1 MKNIL
6 CVLFAAVG
14 LICTTGVTFADTI
27 LPAET
32 AAQNVE
38 SIQKAID
45 AAAIL
50 PEPGTVTLGE
60 GLFEIDSQLMVTGG
74 VTLVGQGWDKTI
86 LKQTAT
92 SHDANTRV
100 VYVDNGATVEH
111 VTLTGGA
118 VNRPGGWSWGAGAF
132 VADGTIS
139 WCCITNNTSGDI
151 TTANNYGGGVGF
163 GDGKGRIDHSIVMD
177 NSAVGLQTTFG
188 GGIAIRHPTGAV
200 EIDTCLISGNLVF
213 NKQESTGAVT
223 GGGGAGIV
231 IEHTTTSQNFAMTV
245 RNSTIAGNA
254 TDDGLSSHSIGG
266 AVYTRNDGGD
276 KFSMVNC
283 IIAGNTSASTN
294 TTVALD
300 YTGGVDYCLF
310 DVNEDKIGEHSLVG
324 APNFVDPDEDDYRL
338 DLNSPAIGV
347 GETYEGTRKDLADAD
362 FSNTPSMGC
371 YEYAELA
378 AKPAFDVESG
388 TAFYP
393 TTNVAL
399 SCATEGATIYY
410 TTDGSRPTASSTP
423 YTGPIEVSATTT
435 IKARAYAQDLG
446 PSGITTAMYTFK
458 RPTPKPADF
467 KKSVEIN
474 LVNALALNEIT
485 TGVPALV
492 KLSESTINGFDYDD
506 FTLANGGDMMFVDAN
521 GNPVPH
527 EVDTW
532 DTTGESLVWV
542 RLPSTAASTTIK
554 MYYGNGAVSSEDPED
569 VWSGY
574 IGVWHLNEASGSA
587 KDSTGHGLA
596 AVPTGDDA
604 VSNSVG
610 VACQVG
616 NGRQMAT
623 AQGQKSY
630 LAVADNAL
638 LDCGDSLTFSGWFK
652 ATETF
657 ANYSM
662 RYVSRKNAYGDTN
675 GWEAEALY
683 STNPDNSAK
692 MIAARGADSAG
703 GHQTSVPDIR
713 ESWVHLA
720 IVYDGTELVFY
731 VNGLKKGPIV
741 MSGTTATDND
751 LPLAFGNN
759 AAGNEANWVGFM
771 DELRLSADPRSADY
785 AVAEYK
791 AMNTSATDIFTYGAA
806 QDVGIKPVVGDP
818 SATWKAIQDAIDA
831 AAPTHGTVTLASGLF
846 EINAQLNVTSG
857 VTLVGQGWDNTV
869 IKQTASPDWHK
880 NARCAMLDDGAKL
893 EGLTLTGGTIKN
905 EYDGGAG
912 AWVKNGTISWCCI
925 TNNVGGQ
932 HDVYG
937 CGVSF
942 SGGQGTIDHC
952 IVADNRAEAGFV
964 NYYGGGIGGLNTVG
978 PVLIDTCLVANNS
991 LGSNSAG
998 GGIGIKGEN
1007 LDCVIR
1013 NCTVVG
1019 NTASLHAGGIRLEM
1033 TGSNHGSAVVLNTI
1047 AVGNTLN
1054 ENESNYAVNTDTIGI
1069 TGSGNCFFGLES
1081 EANSIPD
1088 SLFGNPLFIDAANC
1102 NYRLGTNS
1110 GAANAGVSYSGIGVD
1125 LDGVNF
1131 AAAPSIG
1138 CYEYDP
1144 NAQPPAGEWDIPG
1157 GGSGSGGIKALDD
1170 GHGVKYIVFTSI
1182 VRDGTAL
1189 TVGFAADKVD
1199 ANGQIFGLLCKTNLI
1214 ETTTFTI
1221 NATLTNGASD
1231 TLGTLNAILPQ
1242 PYPQLFVVGIG
1253 PAKD

>member
-1 MKNIL
+1 MKSI
-6 CVLFAAVG
+6 VFVAVAAIG
-14 LICTTGVTFADTI
+14 LICTTGVTFADI
-27 LPAET
+27 VPAQT
-32 AAQNVE
+32 ASDNVTA
-38 SIQKAID
+38 IQAAID

-50 PEPGTVTLGE
+50 PDPGTVTLGE

-74 VTLVGQGWDKTI
+74 VMLVGQGWDKTI
-86 LKQTAT
+86 IKQTAT
-92 SHDANTRV
+92 VHDGDTRV
-100 VYVDNGATVEH
+100 VYLDNGATVKH
-111 VTLTGGA
+111 VTLTGGV
-118 VNRPGGWSWGAGAF
+118 VNRPGGWSWGSGAF
-132 VADGTIS
+132 VANGTIS
-139 WCCITNNTSGDI
+139 WCCITNNTSGVV

-177 NSAVGLQTTFG
+177 NSVVGLQTSFG
-188 GGIAIRHPTGAV
+188 GGIAIRHPTGTV

-310 DVNEDKIGEHSLVG
+310 DVDEDKIGEHSLVG

-492 KLSESTINGFDYDD
+492 KLSESAVKGFDYDD
-506 FTLANGGDMMFVDAN
+506 FTLENGGDLMFFDAN
-521 GNPVPH
+521 GNPIPH

-532 DTTGESLVWV
+532 NTNGVSLVWV
-542 RLPSTAASTTIK
+542 KLPSTVADTTIM
-554 MYYGNGAVSSEDPED
+554 MYYGNGVVSSEDPKD
-569 VWSGY
+569 VWSNY
-574 IGVWHLNEASGSA
+574 VGVWHLNEADGA
-587 KDSTGHGLA
+587 ARDSTGHGLA
-596 AVPTGDDA
+596 AEPAGADA

-623 AQGQKSY
+623 AQGQTSY
-630 LAVADNAL
+630 LSVGDNPL

-683 STNPDNSAK
+683 STSVDNSAK
-692 MIAARGADSAG
+692 MICARGASG
-703 GHQTSVPDIR
+703 GNHQASVPDIR
-713 ESWVHLA
+713 ENWLHLA
-720 IVYDGTELVFY
+720 LVYNGTSVTFY
-731 VNGLKKGPIV
+731 VNGLEEGPV
-741 MSGTTATDND
+741 EMSGKTATDND
-751 LPLAFGNN
+751 NPLAFGNN
-759 AAGNEANWVGFM
+759 SVGGEANWVGFM
-771 DELRLSADPRSADY
+771 DELRLSADPHSADY
-785 AVAEYK
+785 AIAEYK
-791 AMNTSATDIFTYGAA
+791 AMNTSDTDIFTYGAA

-818 SATWKAIQDAIDA
+818 AATRKTIQDAIDA

-846 EINAQLNVTSG
+846 EIDAQLNVTSG
-857 VTLVGQGWDNTV
+857 VTLVGQGWENTV
-869 IKQTASPDWHK
+869 IKQVTQVTYGANS
-880 NARCAMLDDGAKL
+880 RCAMLDDGAKL
-893 EGLTLTGGTIKN
+893 NGITLTGGTIKN

-912 AWVKNGTISWCCI
+912 VWVKNGTVSWCCI

-932 HDVYG
+932 HNVYG

-942 SGGQGTIDHC
+942 SGGQGTIDRC
-952 IVADNRAEAGFV
+952 IISDNRAESGFV

-978 PVLIDTCLVANNS
+978 PVIIDTCLIANNT

-1019 NTASLHAGGIRLEM
+1019 NTAGLHAGGIRLEM
-1033 TGSNHGSAVVLNTI
+1033 TSSNHGNAVILNTI
-1047 AVGNTLN
+1047 AVRNTLN
-1054 ENESNYAVNTDTIGI
+1054 GNESNYAVNTDTIGI

-1088 SLFGNPLFIDAANC
+1088 SLYGDPLFVDAANG
-1102 NYRLGTNS
+1102 NYRLLTNS
-1110 GAANAGVSYSGIGVD
+1110 AAANAGVSYSGIGVD
-1125 LDGVNF
+1125 LDNALF

-1157 GGSGSGGIKALDD
+1157 GGSGSGSGGIKALDD
-1170 GHGVKYIVFTSI
+1170 GDGVKYIVFTSI
-1182 VRDGTAL
+1182 VRDGTTL
-1189 TVGFAADKVD
+1189 TVGFRADKVD
-1199 ANGQIFGLLCKTNLI
+1199 ANGQTFGLVCKDNLTD
-1214 ETTTFTI
+1214 TTTFTL
-1221 NATLTNGASD
+1221 NATLANEAGGAA
-1231 TLGTLNAILPQ
+1231 TVGTLTTTTDKTQIFA
-1242 PYPQLFVVGIG
+1242 VGIG
-1253 PAKD
+1253 PAQ